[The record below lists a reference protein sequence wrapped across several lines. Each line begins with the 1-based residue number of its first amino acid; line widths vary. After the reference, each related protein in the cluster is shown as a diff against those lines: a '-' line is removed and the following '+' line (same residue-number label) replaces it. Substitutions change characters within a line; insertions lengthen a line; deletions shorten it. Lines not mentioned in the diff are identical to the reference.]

1 MSEARDQD
9 ERQVRSYHRRI
20 RSAHLLSADRT
31 RRLTPREIVFVLLR
45 GGQGPESVHAVRR
58 IDLPQSAR

>member
-1 MSEARDQD
+1 MSQVRDQD

-45 GGQGPESVHAVRR
+45 GGRGPEYVHAVRR
-58 IDLPQSAR
+58 TDLPESVR